1 MCISLIL
8 SFIPMKTG
16 SPISKLVLLKLADN
30 ADARGVCFPS
40 LNYLAQYCE
49 VSVRTVKRHVNELER
64 QGFVKRIKRF
74 DDSGRQR
81 SNIYQLRLPSDS
93 HIQQAELDQA
103 ARALDQEDGSLDQE
117 NRGRD
122 QNEQAV
128 PDRMDKKQADRD
140 QASLNETSFDA
151 TGFDETSLEKIGIN
165 KTDIHKTDQH
175 KPDFNTHSPNLP
187 ISVHSDTHQGD
198 SRSNTESDRP
208 AHIIFHKEH
217 KTELNLKNGTLDG
230 DDVLNTPNRSEESDT
245 ATSISKPK
253 SKTKNEAVI
262 DLLTKEGCAPIYD
275 EFYEILKRT
284 YPKLDVL
291 QELHAMQA
299 WLYINPDKRKPFEHI
314 GHFVNGWL
322 RRSAQA
328 QTKRGSTPAF
338 KKTRGV
344 KQTQAAKQKR
354 TAKPANP
361 INALDPITAVGSITT
376 AGLTNTGK
384 PTADLHHTHSIQNDQ
399 NDQNDQNESKS
410 LEPKQPTPVTQALA
424 DYKAKS
430 TTNPFEER
438 IKALIQSKSTSRDNE
453 Q

>member
-1 MCISLIL
+1 MCVSLIL
-8 SFIPMKTG
+8 SFIPLKTG

-49 VSVRTVKRHVNELER
+49 VSVRTVKRHINELEK

-81 SNIYQLRLPSDS
+81 SNLYQLRLPSGS
-93 HIQQAELDQA
+93 HIQQADLDQA
-103 ARALDQEDGSLDQE
+103 ARALAQEDGDQE
-117 NRGRD
+117 QENSD
-122 QNEQAV
+122 
-128 PDRMDKKQADRD
+128 
-140 QASLNETSFDA
+140 
-151 TGFDETSLEKIGIN
+151 
-165 KTDIHKTDQH
+165 KTDQY
-175 KPDFNTHSPNLP
+175 KSDFNTHSPNLP
-187 ISVHSDTHQGD
+187 ISDHSDTHQGD

-217 KTELNLKNGTLDG
+217 KTELNLKNGISDG
-230 DDVLNTPNRSEESDT
+230 ADVLNTPNRSAESDT
-245 ATSISKPK
+245 SISTSTSKN
-253 SKTKNEAVI
+253 KTKNEAVI
-262 DLLTKEGCAPIYD
+262 DLLTKEGCAPIYH

-338 KKTRGV
+338 KKTRV
-344 KQTQAAKQKR
+344 PKQTQASKQKR
-354 TAKPANP
+354 TAKPTNS
-361 INALDPITAVGSITT
+361 IKALGSITAARPT
-376 AGLTNTGK
+376 TPNMS
-384 PTADLHHTHSIQNDQ
+384 TADLHHTHSIQNDKA
-399 NDQNDQNESKS
+399 ESKS

-438 IKALIQSKSTSRDNE
+438 IKALIQSKSTSTDNK

>member
-1 MCISLIL
+1 MCVSLIL
-8 SFIPMKTG
+8 SFIPLKTG

-81 SNIYQLRLPSDS
+81 SNLYQLRLPSGN
-93 HIQQAELDQA
+93 HIQQADLDQA
-103 ARALDQEDGSLDQE
+103 ARALAQEDVALEQE
-117 NRGRD
+117 D
-122 QNEQAV
+122 S
-128 PDRMDKKQADRD
+128 DKT
-140 QASLNETSFDA
+140 E
-151 TGFDETSLEKIGIN
+151 
-165 KTDIHKTDQH
+165 QH
-175 KPDFNTHSPNLP
+175 KSDLNTHTPNLP
-187 ISVHSDTHQGD
+187 ISDHLDTHLGD

-217 KTELNLKNGTLDG
+217 KTELNLKNGILDG
-230 DDVLNTPNRSEESDT
+230 TDVLNTPNRSEEADT
-245 ATSISKPK
+245 STSTSISTSTFTSKPK

-262 DLLTKEGCAPIYD
+262 DLLTKEGSAPIYH

-299 WLYINPDKRKPFEHI
+299 WLYVNPDKRKHFEHI

-328 QTKRGSTPAF
+328 QTKRGLTPAF
-338 KKTRGV
+338 KKTRGA
-344 KQTQAAKQKR
+344 KQTQAQAQIQTPIQASKQG

-361 INALDPITAVGSITT
+361 IKALDSITT
-376 AGLTNTGK
+376 AGLTNTDK
-384 PTADLHHTHSIQNDQ
+384 PTTDVNHTLSIQNYQ
-399 NDQNDQNESKS
+399 AENKS
-410 LEPKQPTPVTQALA
+410 LEPQQPTPVTQALA

-430 TTNPFEER
+430 TINPFEDR
-438 IKALIQSKSTSRDNE
+438 IKALIQSRSKSRDNE

>member
-1 MCISLIL
+1 MCVSLIL
-8 SFIPMKTG
+8 SFIPLKTG

-81 SNIYQLRLPSDS
+81 SNLYQLRLPSGH
-93 HIQQAELDQA
+93 HIQQADLDQA
-103 ARALDQEDGSLDQE
+103 TRVLDQEDVALEQE
-117 NRGRD
+117 
-122 QNEQAV
+122 
-128 PDRMDKKQADRD
+128 DRD
-140 QASLNETSFDA
+140 
-151 TGFDETSLEKIGIN
+151 
-165 KTDIHKTDQH
+165 KTDQH
-175 KPDFNTHSPNLP
+175 QSELNTHSPNLP
-187 ISVHSDTHQGD
+187 ISDHSDTHQGD

-217 KTELNLKNGTLDG
+217 KTELNLKSGILDG
-230 DDVLNTPNRSEESDT
+230 ADVLNTPNRSEEPD
-245 ATSISKPK
+245 TSISTSTSKPK

-262 DLLTKEGCAPIYD
+262 DLLTKEGSAPIYH

-291 QELHAMQA
+291 QELNAMQA

-328 QTKRGSTPAF
+328 QTKRGLTPAF
-338 KKTRGV
+338 KKTRGA
-344 KQTQAAKQKR
+344 KQTQAQAQIQTPIQASKQG

-361 INALDPITAVGSITT
+361 IKAFDSMNAAGSITT
-376 AGLTNTGK
+376 AGLTNTTGPTNTDK
-384 PTADLHHTHSIQNDQ
+384 PTTDVNHTHSIQNDQ
-399 NDQNDQNESKS
+399 TESKS
-410 LEPKQPTPVTQALA
+410 LEPTPVTQALA

-430 TTNPFEER
+430 TINPFEER
-438 IKALIQSKSTSRDNE
+438 IKALIQSRSTSTDNE

>member
-1 MCISLIL
+1 MCVSLVL
-8 SFIPMKTG
+8 SFIPLKTG

-49 VSVRTVKRHVNELER
+49 VSVRTVKRHVNELEK

-93 HIQQAELDQA
+93 HIQQTDLDQA
-103 ARALDQEDGSLDQE
+103 ARALDQEDRELDL
-117 NRGRD
+117 ND
-122 QNEQAV
+122 QTDLDNANAEQTGLPLAS
-128 PDRMDKKQADRD
+128 PEHAQKKD
-140 QASLNETSFDA
+140 
-151 TGFDETSLEKIGIN
+151 
-165 KTDIHKTDQH
+165 
-175 KPDFNTHSPNLP
+175 
-187 ISVHSDTHQGD
+187 HSDTHLGD
-198 SRSNTESDRP
+198 SRSTTESDHP

-217 KTELNLKNGTLDG
+217 KTELILKNGLLD
-230 DDVLNTPNRSEESDT
+230 DTDVLDPPSGSKEHES
-245 ATSISKPK
+245 SPFISKPK

-262 DLLTKEGCAPIYD
+262 HLLTKEGSAPIYH
-275 EFYEILKRT
+275 EFTTILERT

-328 QTKRGSTPAF
+328 KAKRDSSPVF
-338 KKTRGV
+338 
-344 KQTQAAKQKR
+344 KQTRAAKQVKA
-354 TAKPANP
+354 AKQTKTVKPSKKAQS
-361 INALDPITAVGSITT
+361 IKAVGSRKADAPTT
-376 AGLTNTGK
+376 ASNQAQPIK
-384 PTADLHHTHSIQNDQ
+384 SNQAA
-399 NDQNDQNESKS
+399 SKS
-410 LEPKQPTPVTQALA
+410 QQPTPVAQALA

-430 TTNPFEER
+430 TTNPFEAR
-438 IKALIQSKSTSRDNE
+438 IKALVQSKSPGTDSK

>member
-1 MCISLIL
+1 MCVSLIL
-8 SFIPMKTG
+8 SFIPLKTG

-49 VSVRTVKRHVNELER
+49 VSVRTVKRHINELER

-81 SNIYQLRLPSDS
+81 SNLYQLRLPSGN
-93 HIQQAELDQA
+93 HIQQADLDQA
-103 ARALDQEDGSLDQE
+103 ARALAQEDGDLEQE
-117 NRGRD
+117 
-122 QNEQAV
+122 
-128 PDRMDKKQADRD
+128 
-140 QASLNETSFDA
+140 
-151 TGFDETSLEKIGIN
+151 
-165 KTDIHKTDQH
+165 DIHKTEQH
-175 KPDFNTHSPNLP
+175 KSDLNTHSPNLP
-187 ISVHSDTHQGD
+187 ISDHSDTHQGD

-217 KTELNLKNGTLDG
+217 KTELNLKNGISDG
-230 DDVLNTPNRSEESDT
+230 ADVLNTPNRSEEPET
-245 ATSISKPK
+245 ATPISTFTSKPK
-253 SKTKNEAVI
+253 NKTKNEAVI
-262 DLLTKEGCAPIYD
+262 DLFTKEGCAPIYH

-328 QTKRGSTPAF
+328 QTKRGLTPAF
-338 KKTRGV
+338 KKARV
-344 KQTQAAKQKR
+344 LKQAQASKQG

-361 INALDPITAVGSITT
+361 IKALDSMNAAGSITT
-376 AGLTNTGK
+376 AGLTNTTGPTNTDK
-384 PTADLHHTHSIQNDQ
+384 PTADLNHAHSIQNDQ
-399 NDQNDQNESKS
+399 AASKP

-438 IKALIQSKSTSRDNE
+438 IKALIQSRSTSTDNE

>member
-1 MCISLIL
+1 MCVSLIL
-8 SFIPMKTG
+8 SFIPLKTG

-49 VSVRTVKRHVNELER
+49 VSVRTVKRHVNELEK

-81 SNIYQLRLPSDS
+81 SNIYQLRLPSGD
-93 HIQQAELDQA
+93 HIQQADLDQA
-103 ARALDQEDGSLDQE
+103 ARALDQEDRD
-117 NRGRD
+117 RD
-122 QNEQAV
+122 QNEQAGPAQV
-128 PDRMDKKQADRD
+128 DRKQARLDETD
-140 QASLNETSFDA
+140 FNEIA
-151 TGFDETSLEKIGIN
+151 FDEISLEKIGTN

-175 KPDFNTHSPNLP
+175 KSNFNTNSPNLP
-187 ISVHSDTHQGD
+187 ISDHSDTHQGD

-217 KTELNLKNGTLDG
+217 KTELNLKNGIL
-230 DDVLNTPNRSEESDT
+230 DDVDVLDTPNSSEEPD
-245 ATSISKPK
+245 TSISTPK

-262 DLLTKEGCAPIYD
+262 DLLTKEGCAPIYH

-299 WLYINPDKRKPFEHI
+299 WLYINPDKRKSFEHI

-328 QTKRGSTPAF
+328 KAKRGSSPVFKQAKTGKPARASTPTKVAQLQ
-338 KKTRGV
+338 KNTQAIDSAKV
-344 KQTQAAKQKR
+344 IQAAK
-354 TAKPANP
+354 PM
-361 INALDPITAVGSITT
+361 
-376 AGLTNTGK
+376 
-384 PTADLHHTHSIQNDQ
+384 
-399 NDQNDQNESKS
+399 
-410 LEPKQPTPVTQALA
+410 EPKQPTPVSQALA

-430 TTNPFEER
+430 STNPFEAR
-438 IKALIQSKSTSRDNE
+438 IKALVQSKSPGTDSK

>member
-1 MCISLIL
+1 MCVSLIL
-8 SFIPMKTG
+8 SFIPLKTG

-81 SNIYQLRLPSDS
+81 SNLYQLRLPSDS

-103 ARALDQEDGSLDQE
+103 TRALDQEAKERDQE
-117 NRGRD
+117 GRALAPED
-122 QNEQAV
+122 KDLNQNEQN
-128 PDRMDKKQADRD
+128 PDLK
-140 QASLNETSFDA
+140 
-151 TGFDETSLEKIGIN
+151 
-165 KTDIHKTDQH
+165 
-175 KPDFNTHSPNLP
+175 PNLP
-187 ISVHSDTHQGD
+187 ISDHSDTHLGD

-217 KTELNLKNGTLDG
+217 KTEWNLKNGIVDGANMLDA
-230 DDVLNTPNRSEESDT
+230 PNDSEEPDT
-245 ATSISKPK
+245 ATSISTSFTSKPK

-262 DLLTKEGCAPIYD
+262 DLFTKEGSAPIYH
-275 EFYEILKRT
+275 EFYQILKRT

-328 QTKRGSTPAF
+328 QIKRGSTPEF
-338 KKTRGV
+338 KKTRGT
-344 KQTQAAKQKR
+344 KQTRSAAPTQASKQKKAAKPTKK
-354 TAKPANP
+354 TK
-361 INALDPITAVGSITT
+361 T
-376 AGLTNTGK
+376 
-384 PTADLHHTHSIQNDQ
+384 TADLNHEHPIQNDQ
-399 NDQNDQNESKS
+399 AESKPQQ
-410 LEPKQPTPVTQALA
+410 PKQPTPVTQALA
-424 DYKAKS
+424 DYQAKS
-430 TTNPFEER
+430 TTNPFEAR
-438 IKALIQSKSTSRDNE
+438 IKALIQSRTTGTDSE

>member
-1 MCISLIL
+1 MCVSLIL
-8 SFIPMKTG
+8 SFIPLKTG

-81 SNIYQLRLPSDS
+81 SNIYQLRLPNDS
-93 HIQQAELDQA
+93 HIQQTELDQA
-103 ARALDQEDGSLDQE
+103 DRALDQEDRDLDLNNQTDLD
-117 NRGRD
+117 NAKV
-122 QNEQAV
+122 EQ
-128 PDRMDKKQADRD
+128 
-140 QASLNETSFDA
+140 
-151 TGFDETSLEKIGIN
+151 TGFPPCSPENAQKTEREK
-165 KTDIHKTDQH
+165 KTEHVQKTE
-175 KPDFNTHSPNLP
+175 
-187 ISVHSDTHQGD
+187 HSDTPLGD
-198 SRSNTESDRP
+198 SRSNTESDHP

-217 KTELNLKNGTLDG
+217 KTELSFKNGILD
-230 DDVLNTPNRSEESDT
+230 DTDVLESPSGSEEHE
-245 ATSISKPK
+245 TSTSTSTSTSKPK
-253 SKTKNEAVI
+253 SKSKSKTNNEAVI
-262 DLLTKEGCAPIYD
+262 HLLTKEGSAPIYH
-275 EFYEILKRT
+275 EFTTILERT

-328 QTKRGSTPAF
+328 KAKRDSSPVSKQTRTAKQA
-338 KKTRGV
+338 KAV
-344 KQTQAAKQKR
+344 KQTQAV
-354 TAKPANP
+354 KPLKKAQS
-361 INALDPITAVGSITT
+361 IKAVGSRKSDAPTT
-376 AGLTNTGK
+376 ALNQAQPIK
-384 PTADLHHTHSIQNDQ
+384 DNQA
-399 NDQNDQNESKS
+399 ESKS
-410 LEPKQPTPVTQALA
+410 QNSTPVSQALA

-430 TTNPFEER
+430 TTNPFEAR
-438 IKALIQSKSTSRDNE
+438 IKALVQSKSPGTDSK

>member
-1 MCISLIL
+1 MCVSLIL
-8 SFIPMKTG
+8 SFIPLKTG

-49 VSVRTVKRHVNELER
+49 VSVRTVKRHINELER

-81 SNIYQLRLPSDS
+81 SNLYQLRLPSGN
-93 HIQQAELDQA
+93 HIQQADLDQA
-103 ARALDQEDGSLDQE
+103 ARALAQEDVAL
-117 NRGRD
+117 
-122 QNEQAV
+122 EQA
-128 PDRMDKKQADRD
+128 DSD
-140 QASLNETSFDA
+140 
-151 TGFDETSLEKIGIN
+151 
-165 KTDIHKTDQH
+165 KTDQH
-175 KPDFNTHSPNLP
+175 KSDFNTHSPNLP
-187 ISVHSDTHQGD
+187 ISDHSDTHLGD

-217 KTELNLKNGTLDG
+217 KTELNLKNGILDG
-230 DDVLNTPNRSEESDT
+230 ADVLDAPNDSEEPDT
-245 ATSISKPK
+245 ATSISTSFTSKPK

-262 DLLTKEGCAPIYD
+262 DLLTKEGCAPIYH
-275 EFYEILKRT
+275 EFYQILKRT

-328 QTKRGSTPAF
+328 QIKRGSTPEF
-338 KKTRGV
+338 KKTRGT
-344 KQTQAAKQKR
+344 KQTRSAAPTQASKQKR
-354 TAKPANP
+354 AAKP
-361 INALDPITAVGSITT
+361 
-376 AGLTNTGK
+376 TNKIK
-384 PTADLHHTHSIQNDQ
+384 PTADLNHEHPIKNDQ
-399 NDQNDQNESKS
+399 AESKPQQ
-410 LEPKQPTPVTQALA
+410 PKQPTPVTQALA

-430 TTNPFEER
+430 TTNPFEAR
-438 IKALIQSKSTSRDNE
+438 IKALIQSRTTGTDSE

>member
-1 MCISLIL
+1 MCVSLIL
-8 SFIPMKTG
+8 SFIPLKTG

-49 VSVRTVKRHVNELER
+49 VSVRTVKRHLNELEK

-74 DDSGRQR
+74 DNKGRQR
-81 SNIYQLRLPSDS
+81 SNLYQLRLPNGCHIEQSDLDRS
-93 HIQQAELDQA
+93 DVDKAESEQPELNP
-103 ARALDQEDGSLDQE
+103 SLPQSD
-117 NRGRD
+117 
-122 QNEQAV
+122 
-128 PDRMDKKQADRD
+128 
-140 QASLNETSFDA
+140 
-151 TGFDETSLEKIGIN
+151 
-165 KTDIHKTDQH
+165 
-175 KPDFNTHSPNLP
+175 
-187 ISVHSDTHQGD
+187 HSDTHQGD

-217 KTELNLKNGTLDG
+217 KTDISLKSGMVNDADILD
-230 DDVLNTPNRSEESDT
+230 TPNGSEEH
-245 ATSISKPK
+245 ATSIPTTQK
-253 SKTKNEAVI
+253 EAVI
-262 DLLTKEGCAPIYD
+262 NLLTKEGCAPIYH

-328 QTKRGSTPAF
+328 KTKRGLTPVLQQTKGA
-338 KKTRGV
+338 
-344 KQTQAAKQKR
+344 KQTQTVKQKR
-354 TAKPANP
+354 AVKPT
-361 INALDPITAVGSITT
+361 D
-376 AGLTNTGK
+376 TNK
-384 PTADLHHTHSIQNDQ
+384 PTADLHHAHSLQSDQ
-399 NDQNDQNESKS
+399 VENKQQ
-410 LEPKQPTPVTQALA
+410 QPTPVSQALA

-430 TTNPFEER
+430 TTNPFEAR
-438 IKALIQSKSTSRDNE
+438 IKALIQSKSTSTDPE

>member
-1 MCISLIL
+1 MCVSLIL
-8 SFIPMKTG
+8 SFIPLKTG

-49 VSVRTVKRHVNELER
+49 VSVRTVKRHVNELEK

-93 HIQQAELDQA
+93 HIQQADLDQA
-103 ARALDQEDGSLDQE
+103 NQGNTNAEQTGLPPASSEYLQETEHS
-117 NRGRD
+117 
-122 QNEQAV
+122 
-128 PDRMDKKQADRD
+128 K
-140 QASLNETSFDA
+140 
-151 TGFDETSLEKIGIN
+151 
-165 KTDIHKTDQH
+165 KTD
-175 KPDFNTHSPNLP
+175 
-187 ISVHSDTHQGD
+187 HSDTPLGD
-198 SRSNTESDRP
+198 SRSNTESDHP

-217 KTELNLKNGTLDG
+217 KTELSLKNGILDG
-230 DDVLNTPNRSEESDT
+230 ADVLDTPNSSEEPDT
-245 ATSISKPK
+245 STSTSTSTSISKT
-253 SKTKNEAVI
+253 KTKNEAVI
-262 DLLTKEGCAPIYD
+262 DLLTKEGSAPIYH

-328 QTKRGSTPAF
+328 KTKRGLTPAF
-338 KKTRGV
+338 KKTRGT
-344 KQTQAAKQKR
+344 KQPQASKQR

-361 INALDPITAVGSITT
+361 IKVFGSITAARPT
-376 AGLTNTGK
+376 PPNK
-384 PTADLHHTHSIQNDQ
+384 PTADLNHIHSIQNDQ
-399 NDQNDQNESKS
+399 AESKS

-430 TTNPFEER
+430 TTNPFEAR
-438 IKALIQSKSTSRDNE
+438 IKALVQSKSPSTDSK

>member
-1 MCISLIL
+1 MCVSLIL
-8 SFIPMKTG
+8 SFIPLKTG

-49 VSVRTVKRHVNELER
+49 VSVRTVKRHVNELEK

-93 HIQQAELDQA
+93 HIQQADLDQA
-103 ARALDQEDGSLDQE
+103 ARALDQEDRDLDLNDQTDLDNANVEQTDLPPASPE
-117 NRGRD
+117 NAQKTERTKTTEHA
-122 QNEQAV
+122 Q
-128 PDRMDKKQADRD
+128 
-140 QASLNETSFDA
+140 
-151 TGFDETSLEKIGIN
+151 
-165 KTDIHKTDQH
+165 KTD
-175 KPDFNTHSPNLP
+175 
-187 ISVHSDTHQGD
+187 HSDTHLGD
-198 SRSNTESDRP
+198 SRSNTESDHL

-217 KTELNLKNGTLDG
+217 KTELSLKNGILD
-230 DDVLNTPNRSEESDT
+230 DTDVLDPPSGSEEHE
-245 ATSISKPK
+245 ISTPQANVTKPI
-253 SKTKNEAVI
+253 SQKNEAVI
-262 DLLTKEGCAPIYD
+262 HLLTKEGSAPIYH
-275 EFYEILKRT
+275 EFTTILERT

-328 QTKRGSTPAF
+328 KAKRDSSPVF
-338 KKTRGV
+338 
-344 KQTQAAKQKR
+344 KQTRADKQAKAAKQTK
-354 TAKPANP
+354 TVKPSKKAQS
-361 INALDPITAVGSITT
+361 IKAVGSRKADAPTT
-376 AGLTNTGK
+376 ASNQAQPIK
-384 PTADLHHTHSIQNDQ
+384 SNQA
-399 NDQNDQNESKS
+399 ESKS
-410 LEPKQPTPVTQALA
+410 QNSTPVSQALA

-430 TTNPFEER
+430 TTNPFEAR
-438 IKALIQSKSTSRDNE
+438 IKALVQSKSPGTDSK

>member
-1 MCISLIL
+1 MCVSLIL
-8 SFIPMKTG
+8 SFIPLKTG

-49 VSVRTVKRHVNELER
+49 VSVRTVKRHINELEK

-81 SNIYQLRLPSDS
+81 SNLYQLRLPSGS
-93 HIQQAELDQA
+93 HIQQADLDQA
-103 ARALDQEDGSLDQE
+103 ARALAQEDVALEQE
-117 NRGRD
+117 D
-122 QNEQAV
+122 S
-128 PDRMDKKQADRD
+128 D
-140 QASLNETSFDA
+140 
-151 TGFDETSLEKIGIN
+151 
-165 KTDIHKTDQH
+165 KTDQH
-175 KPDFNTHSPNLP
+175 KSDLNTHSPNLP
-187 ISVHSDTHQGD
+187 ISDHSDTHLGD

-217 KTELNLKNGTLDG
+217 KTEWNLKNGIVDGANMLDA
-230 DDVLNTPNRSEESDT
+230 PNDSEEPDT
-245 ATSISKPK
+245 ATSFTSKPI

-262 DLLTKEGCAPIYD
+262 DLLTKEGCAPIYH
-275 EFYEILKRT
+275 EFYQILKRT

-328 QTKRGSTPAF
+328 QIKRGSTPEF
-338 KKTRGV
+338 KKTRGT
-344 KQTQAAKQKR
+344 KQTRSAAPTQASKQKR
-354 TAKPANP
+354 AAKP
-361 INALDPITAVGSITT
+361 
-376 AGLTNTGK
+376 TNKIK
-384 PTADLHHTHSIQNDQ
+384 PTADLNHEHPIKNDQ
-399 NDQNDQNESKS
+399 AESKPQQ
-410 LEPKQPTPVTQALA
+410 PKQPTPVTQALA

-430 TTNPFEER
+430 TTNPFEAR
-438 IKALIQSKSTSRDNE
+438 IKALIQSRTTGTDSE

>member
-1 MCISLIL
+1 MPL
-8 SFIPMKTG
+8 KTG

-81 SNIYQLRLPSDS
+81 SNIYQLRLPSGS
-93 HIQQAELDQA
+93 HIQQADL
-103 ARALDQEDGSLDQE
+103 
-117 NRGRD
+117 D
-122 QNEQAV
+122 QNEQAGPAQV
-128 PDRMDKKQADRD
+128 DRK
-140 QASLNETSFDA
+140 QASLDETDFNETI
-151 TGFDETSLEKIGIN
+151 LEKTNID
-165 KTDIHKTDQH
+165 KTDEHKSS
-175 KPDFNTHSPNLP
+175 FNTNSPNLP
-187 ISVHSDTHQGD
+187 ISDHSDTLLGD

-208 AHIIFHKEH
+208 AYIIFHKEH
-217 KTELNLKNGTLDG
+217 KTELNLKNGILDG
-230 DDVLNTPNRSEESDT
+230 ADVFDTPNRSEEPDT
-245 ATSISKPK
+245 STFTSKPK

-262 DLLTKEGCAPIYD
+262 DLLTKEGCAPIYH

-299 WLYINPDKRKPFEHI
+299 WLYINPDKRKPFEYI

-328 QTKRGSTPAF
+328 KIKRGSTPVL
-338 KKTRGV
+338 KKTRGP
-344 KQTQAAKQKR
+344 KQTRAAQQTKSVKPKR
-354 TAKPANP
+354 TAKHANSSK
-361 INALDPITAVGSITT
+361 ALGSITT
-376 AGLTNTGK
+376 AGLTNTAK
-384 PTADLHHTHSIQNDQ
+384 RTADVNHTHSIQNDQ
-399 NDQNDQNESKS
+399 AESKP

-424 DYKAKS
+424 DYKANS

>member
-1 MCISLIL
+1 MCVSLIL
-8 SFIPMKTG
+8 SFIPLKTG

-81 SNIYQLRLPSDS
+81 SNIYQLRLPNGN
-93 HIQQAELDQA
+93 HIQQADLDQA
-103 ARALDQEDGSLDQE
+103 ARALAQEDVALEQE
-117 NRGRD
+117 D
-122 QNEQAV
+122 S
-128 PDRMDKKQADRD
+128 DKT
-140 QASLNETSFDA
+140 E
-151 TGFDETSLEKIGIN
+151 
-165 KTDIHKTDQH
+165 QH
-175 KPDFNTHSPNLP
+175 KSDLSTHSPNLP
-187 ISVHSDTHQGD
+187 ISDHSDTHLGD
-198 SRSNTESDRP
+198 SRSNTVSDRP

-217 KTELNLKNGTLDG
+217 KTELNLKNGILDG
-230 DDVLNTPNRSEESDT
+230 ADVLNTPNRSEEPDT
-245 ATSISKPK
+245 PISTFTSKPK

-262 DLLTKEGCAPIYD
+262 DLLTKEGSAPIYH

-299 WLYINPDKRKPFEHI
+299 WLYVNPDKRKPFEHI

-328 QTKRGSTPAF
+328 QTKRGLTPAF
-338 KKTRGV
+338 KRTRV
-344 KQTQAAKQKR
+344 PKQTQTQKPTQASKQGA
-354 TAKPANP
+354 AKPANP
-361 INALDPITAVGSITT
+361 IKALDSMNAAGSITT
-376 AGLTNTGK
+376 AGPTNTDK
-384 PTADLHHTHSIQNDQ
+384 STTDVNHTQSIQNDQ
-399 NDQNDQNESKS
+399 AASKP
-410 LEPKQPTPVTQALA
+410 LEPQNPTPVTQALA

-438 IKALIQSKSTSRDNE
+438 IKALIQSRSTSRDNE

>member
-1 MCISLIL
+1 MCVSLIL
-8 SFIPMKTG
+8 SFIPLKTG

-49 VSVRTVKRHVNELER
+49 VSVRTVKRHVNELEK

-93 HIQQAELDQA
+93 HIQQADLDQA
-103 ARALDQEDGSLDQE
+103 ARALDQG
-117 NRGRD
+117 
-122 QNEQAV
+122 
-128 PDRMDKKQADRD
+128 DRD
-140 QASLNETSFDA
+140 LDLNDQTDLANANVEQTDLPPASPENAQKTERT
-151 TGFDETSLEKIGIN
+151 K
-165 KTDIHKTDQH
+165 KTDHAQKTD
-175 KPDFNTHSPNLP
+175 
-187 ISVHSDTHQGD
+187 HSDTPLGD
-198 SRSNTESDRP
+198 SRSNTESDHL

-217 KTELNLKNGTLDG
+217 KTELSLKNGLLDNPDALDPPSG
-230 DDVLNTPNRSEESDT
+230 SEEHEISPF
-245 ATSISKPK
+245 ISKPK

-262 DLLTKEGCAPIYD
+262 HLLTKEGSAPIYH
-275 EFYEILKRT
+275 EFTTILERT

-328 QTKRGSTPAF
+328 KAKRDSSQVSKP
-338 KKTRGV
+338 TR
-344 KQTQAAKQKR
+344 AAKQ
-354 TAKPANP
+354 AKAVKKTKVVKPSKKAQS
-361 INALDPITAVGSITT
+361 IKAVGSI
-376 AGLTNTGK
+376 K
-384 PTADLHHTHSIQNDQ
+384 VDVPTAASNQAQPIKSNQA
-399 NDQNDQNESKS
+399 ESK
-410 LEPKQPTPVTQALA
+410 PQQPTPVSQALA
-424 DYKAKS
+424 EYKAKS
-430 TTNPFEER
+430 PINPFEAR
-438 IKALIQSKSTSRDNE
+438 IKALVQSKSPGTDSK